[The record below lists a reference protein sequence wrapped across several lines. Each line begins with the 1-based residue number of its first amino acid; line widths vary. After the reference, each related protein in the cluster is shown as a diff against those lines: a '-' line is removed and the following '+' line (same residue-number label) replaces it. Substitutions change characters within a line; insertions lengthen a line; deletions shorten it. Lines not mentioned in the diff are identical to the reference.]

1 MAARG
6 AVAFAALAL
15 GAPALLV
22 PLGAVAVAALAAGG
36 QQSSQAGVVCDYSGG
51 SLEARTSTGETVTLV
66 PAQMTNAAQVVSAGS
81 SVGRRAQVVA
91 VTTALAE
98 STLRNLANDG
108 SFVYPS
114 GGSAVMTASQWE
126 AARTVVVESMSL
138 PHEGVGHDW
147 DSAGIFQQRP
157 SAGWGSVAQIM
168 SPTQSAATFY
178 RRLSSVAGWEQLGVG
193 EAAQAVQASAFP
205 SAYERWVPVAEAV
218 VSAVSGV
225 SCHAPTSGEAG
236 PVIGVT
242 GRRQKV
248 VSYALSQVGKAYVW
262 AADGPDAF
270 DCSGLTLRAYE
281 QAGIAL
287 AHQSE
292 AQRDAGVEVS
302 ADAARP
308 GDLLWWPGHIAIYLG
323 GGRMVGAQNPSD
335 GVVEI
340 DVYGSPTYIHFP
352 ALDE

>member
-1 MAARG
+1 MVARG
-6 AVAFAALAL
+6 AVAIAALAL

-22 PLGAVAVAALAAGG
+22 PLGTVAVAALAAGG

-51 SLEARTSTGETVTLV
+51 SLEARMSTGESVTLT

-81 SVGRRAQVVA
+81 SMGRRAQVVA

-108 SFVYPS
+108 SFVYPA

-126 AARTVVVESMSL
+126 AARAVVVESMNL

-147 DSAGIFQQRP
+147 DSVGLFQQRP
-157 SAGWGSVAQIM
+157 SAGWGSVSQIM

-178 RRLSSVAGWEQLGVG
+178 SRLSGISGWEQLSVG
-193 EAAQAVQASAFP
+193 EAAQAVQVSAFP
-205 SAYERWVPVAEAV
+205 TAYDRWVPVAEAA

-225 SCHAPTSGEAG
+225 SCQSSTSAGSG
-236 PVIGVT
+236 PVVGVT
-242 GRRQKV
+242 GKRQLV
-248 VSYALSQVGKAYVW
+248 VSYALSQVGKDYVW

-281 QAGIAL
+281 QAGITL

-292 AQRDAGVEVS
+292 IQRDAGVEVS

-323 GGRMVGAQNPSD
+323 GGRMVGAQNPND

-340 DVYGSPTYIHFP
+340 DVYGSPKYIHFP